1 MNQAKHRIQVWDLPI
16 RLFHWCLVILVGALF
31 ATASLGALEVHEL
44 AGKGVLDLVVFR
56 LIWGV
61 VGSQTARFSDF
72 LGGFTAIRQYLVYR
86 QSKSLGHNPLGGWM
100 VAAMLAVLL
109 IQAATGLLAN
119 DGILFQGPLAHNISQ
134 SLSDVASSA
143 HLRLANLLGGLIAIH
158 ITAILLYWFVGRE
171 NLVAPM
177 FTGTKWITAPV
188 KPVQFVSLILAV
200 AIQCVVLP
208 ATAASLTGH

>member
-1 MNQAKHRIQVWDLPI
+1 MNQAKHRIQVWDLLI
-16 RLFHWCLVILVGALF
+16 RLFHWCLVILVGAVF

-119 DGILFQGPLAHNISQ
+119 DGILFQGPLAHSISQ

-200 AIQCVVLP
+200 AIQCVVLL
-208 ATAASLTGH
+208 ATAASLTGN